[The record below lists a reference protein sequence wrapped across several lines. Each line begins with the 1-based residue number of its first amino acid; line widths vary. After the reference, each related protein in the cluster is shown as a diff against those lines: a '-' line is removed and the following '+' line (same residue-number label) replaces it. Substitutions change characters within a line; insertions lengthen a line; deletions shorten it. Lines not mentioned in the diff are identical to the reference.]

1 MELTETKD
9 TLTRTYIF
17 QALCDL
23 LTKNSINDINVSDI
37 CTKAGVSRMSF
48 YRNFKSKDD
57 LVEKSLEK
65 ILENLKET
73 LSKQEQI
80 NQYTVTRE
88 IFATAL
94 KYQKVTKAFDNSD
107 YITKFTNCIAEK
119 LFTFSPEDKIN
130 PAQKFIPI
138 FYFSAIA
145 GTLAAWL
152 NKGAIETPE
161 EMAKAICSHA
171 NFPIFTE
178 NNIHI
183 N

>member
-1 MELTETKD
+1 METTETKD
-9 TLTRTYIF
+9 TLTKTYIF
-17 QALCDL
+17 QAFYDL
-23 LTKNSINDINVSDI
+23 LIKNSINEINVSDI

-80 NQYTVTRE
+80 NQYTVTKE

-94 KYQKVTKAFDNSD
+94 KYQKVTKAFKNSD
-107 YITKFTNCIAEK
+107 YITKFTNCIAER
-119 LFTFSPEDKIN
+119 LFTFAPEDKIN
-130 PAQKFIPI
+130 PAQKYIPI

-145 GTLAAWL
+145 GTLAVWL
-152 NKGAIETPE
+152 NNGTAETPE
-161 EMAKAICSHA
+161 EMAKSICSHA
-171 NFPIFTE
+171 DFPIFSE
-178 NNIHI
+178 NNFHI
-183 N
+183 D